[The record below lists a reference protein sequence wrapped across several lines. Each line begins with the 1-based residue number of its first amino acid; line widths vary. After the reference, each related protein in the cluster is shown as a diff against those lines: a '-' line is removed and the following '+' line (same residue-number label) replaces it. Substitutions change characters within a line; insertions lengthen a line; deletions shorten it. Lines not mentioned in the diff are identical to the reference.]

1 MKKELTPGEKNIKHY
16 FNYAFYNGFGAGFI
30 AKGPVMLL
38 ALYFGAS
45 NIQLG
50 YLSSI
55 IHSAGISLLLLPV
68 IFGGKNTVRVHAT
81 IWVVRGVICMLYFIL
96 PFVDKSFAVYTIMI
110 VYTIYCFAR
119 EIGSVLNQITRK
131 YISSAD
137 NTGEIIGL
145 SSVRFH
151 RSSLIAR
158 AASFFF
164 TSIEKI
170 GTLTALLV
178 LQFVGIIANTA
189 AALQLFKLKCPEK
202 IEPYSGRNMLEI
214 LKESVLDREKRLILL
229 LKWLILSADIMM
241 GLLVAFYSREL
252 RFEANLVFAFLILQS
267 LAAITAAKSLAV
279 FSDRTGS
286 SPLILLSSVS
296 LACLSIFWIFISSGI
311 IFPLF
316 LGFITCFFLHFNNYL
331 IMRLII
337 NKMLPGKEV
346 TFMSMINFTASF
358 FSFIIG
364 LYSGALI
371 DIYIHFF
378 GEEGNSFTFV
388 FISTAVIS
396 VVNAS
401 LALRLLR
408 IKSEK
413 KGAAAEAGERE
424 EDFSR
429 DAAVSSGHS
438 RTAVAK
444 GSVSSGHS
452 HSELLETSASPGLP
466 DSGLPAKRKKKS
478 DIQWWEITGY
488 L

>member
-1 MKKELTPGEKNIKHY
+1 MKKELSAGEKNIRHY

-81 IWVVRGVICMLYFIL
+81 IWVVRGMICMLYFIL

-110 VYTIYCFAR
+110 VYTVYCFAR

-158 AASFFF
+158 ASSFFF
-164 TSIEKI
+164 TSVDKI

-189 AALQLFKLKCPEK
+189 AAMQLFKMRCPEK
-202 IEPYSGRNMLEI
+202 IEPYSGRNMLDI
-214 LKESVLDREKRLILL
+214 LKESVLDREKRLILI

-252 RFEANLVFAFLILQS
+252 LFETNLVFAFLIMQS
-267 LAAITAAKSLAV
+267 FAAIAAAKSLAV
-279 FSDRTGS
+279 FSDRIGS
-286 SPLILLSSVS
+286 SPLILFSSSS
-296 LACLSIFWIFISSGI
+296 LALLSILWIFISSGI

-316 LGFITCFFLHFNNYL
+316 LGFLTCFFLHFNNYL

-358 FSFIIG
+358 FSFFIG

-371 DIYIHFF
+371 DLYDHFYH
-378 GEEGNSFTFV
+378 GEGNSFSFV

-396 VVNAS
+396 IVNAVLS
-401 LALRLLR
+401 LKLLR
-408 IKSEK
+408 MKTEIR
-413 KGAAAEAGERE
+413 AAGTGPLGGTAGLSQNEG
-424 EDFSR
+424 
-429 DAAVSSGHS
+429 VSP
-438 RTAVAK
+438 VLNDY
-444 GSVSSGHS
+444 SSIV
-452 HSELLETSASPGLP
+452 
-466 DSGLPAKRKKKS
+466 KKKKS
-478 DIQWWEITGY
+478 RKVEWWELIGY